1 MRSGSKAEAHERLCA
16 VSVDLD
22 EVPCYAA
29 IHGLTPQLPEASQHA
44 VYRHALPRLAELFG
58 RLDVPATF
66 FAIGRDLQDQH
77 ARNALQAL
85 AHAGHEI
92 GNHSQDHW
100 YDLTRRS
107 RADMRAQVADAAR
120 NIERVTGRA
129 PRGFRAPGY
138 TITDELFSVLQE
150 LGVTY
155 DSSVFPCP
163 AYYGLKVA
171 AIRSYQL
178 RGRPTHSIVDHPRV
192 LSAPAEPYRIG
203 TPYTQRGSGL
213 LELPIGVTSTLT
225 GRLPFIGTSVIMAG
239 RRGAT
244 LLCRAIMGR
253 RLINLEL
260 HGIDAADA
268 QLDGLTALQR
278 AQPDLRISVRD
289 KLAVLEHTL
298 LELRAAGYR
307 FVTLETAAR
316 VHLAVS

>member
-1 MRSGSKAEAHERLCA
+1 MRSGSKADAHERLCA

-22 EVPCYAA
+22 EVPCYTA
-29 IHGLTPQLPEASQHA
+29 IHGLTQLPEASRHA
-44 VYRHALPRLAELFG
+44 VYRHALPRLAELFAQ
-58 RLDVPATF
+58 LEVPATF
-66 FAIGRDLQDQH
+66 FAIGRDLVHQH
-77 ARNALQAL
+77 AHDALRAL
-85 AHAGHEI
+85 AQAGHEI

-100 YDLTRRS
+100 YDLTQHS
-107 RADMRAQVADAAR
+107 RAEMRAQVADAAH
-120 NIERVTGRA
+120 NIERATGSA

-138 TITDELFSVLQE
+138 TITDELFAVLQE
-150 LGVTY
+150 LGVVY

-178 RGRPTHSIVDHPRV
+178 RGRPTHSVVDHPRV
-192 LSAPAEPYRIG
+192 LSAPTEPYRIG
-203 TPYTQRGSGL
+203 TPYTRRGTGL
-213 LELPIGVTSTLT
+213 LELPIGVTRTVT

-239 RRGAT
+239 RRGAS
-244 LLCRAIMGR
+244 LLCRAMTGR

-278 AQPDLRISVRD
+278 AQPDLRMSARD

-316 VHLAVS
+316 AFS